1 MLLYKIISRSLIT
14 PRNPLAFSNNV
25 RSFCVVYDKNFNYF
39 RNRTEYKNS
48 VVQLN
53 SELNE
58 SKVGGPGFSFLLK
71 DHNIQTEGYFSHLSQ
86 RENVMKLSATQVK
99 DLLFLMANIK
109 IDTSKYA
116 TILNY
121 LDEKCALSA
130 ERWPLDLS
138 FYVLDAWFIIWG
150 PKMYHKHYYTAIT
163 SLWGRKIN
171 KCSKFNLILMLYF
184 IGMSKVS
191 PPFLMESIEDRMERF
206 ASDFSDE
213 ELAVA
218 CLSYFKT
225 SKRINSDSLLRQSC
239 LAAENFLSKND
250 RFNAISILKCL
261 RLSKFYDEKLWGVTK
276 DYTAKEIGT
285 FNFVECTNFLAV
297 FASQNVYDEALFNY
311 IEDRGISTLKE
322 EAIFTTNQESEL
334 GPKTHPAI
342 RSRVKDIARFMW
354 GLTSV
359 GHSVKEPSLQYIS
372 DIIKERISSGDFESQ
387 FHVLIDCLQSF
398 ALASYYPQ
406 EILATVLTKSTL
418 KKVYNSERAKPKY
431 QLFFIQK
438 SIQVEK
444 PELQFDLRSIFNP
457 IPKRLDREINER
469 KGLKDI
475 RNILSKTS
483 IKNFK
488 VCYLMPHIMIAGIIV
503 GENIDLGNSTKKLGD
518 DLRLFKKYI
527 DEGIISKQA
536 ADIFYSC
543 NVFTV
548 IEILDPT
555 MCVNGSEFPLG
566 LMKAKIRQL
575 KALNFKTVTLST
587 EQINQLMLKDVSK
600 DCQSIEEL
608 IGLL

>member
-1 MLLYKIISRSLIT
+1 MFLHKVVSRCLTARYSFT
-14 PRNPLAFSNNV
+14 FSNNV
-25 RSFCVVYDKNFNYF
+25 RAFCLVYDKNFNYF
-39 RNRTEYKNS
+39 RNRIEYKNS

-58 SKVGGPGFSFLLK
+58 SKVAGPGFSFLLK
-71 DHNIQTEGYFSHLSQ
+71 DHNIQTEGYFSHLTQ

-99 DLLFLMANIK
+99 ELLFLMANIR

-150 PKMYHKHYYTAIT
+150 PKLYQKHYYTAIT

-206 ASDFSDE
+206 VADFSDE

-261 RLSKFYDEKLWGVTK
+261 RLSKFYDEKLWDVLK
-276 DYTAKEIGT
+276 DYTVKEINT

-311 IEDRGISTLKE
+311 IENRGILTLQE
-322 EAIFTTNQESEL
+322 EAHLMANNESDL
-334 GPKTHPAI
+334 SPKTHPSI

-359 GHSVKEPSLQYIS
+359 GHPVKEPSLQYIS
-372 DIIKERISSGDFESQ
+372 DIVKERISSGDFDSQ
-387 FHVLIDCLQSF
+387 SHVLIDCLQSF
-398 ALASYYPQ
+398 TLASYYPQ

-418 KKVYNSERAKPKY
+418 KKVYNSDRAKPKY

-444 PELQFDLRSIFNP
+444 PELQYDLRTIFNP
-457 IPKRLDREINER
+457 IPKRLDRELNER

-475 RNILSKTS
+475 KNILSKTS

-488 VCYLMPHIMIAGIIV
+488 VCYVMPHIMIAGIIV
-503 GENIDLGNSTKKLGD
+503 GENLDSTNSPKKLGN
-518 DLRLFKKYI
+518 DLRLYKKYI

-536 ADIFYSC
+536 SDIFYSG

-548 IEILDPT
+548 IEVLDPT
-555 MCVNGSEFPLG
+555 MCAIGSESPLG

-587 EQINQLMLKDVSK
+587 KQIDTLMQKDISK
-600 DCQSIEEL
+600 DCQSIQGL
-608 IGLL
+608 IEFL